1 MKIIICLKK
10 LLITKLIQKSVIYGY
25 IKDKYQNEMI
35 YSKGSMRNSGKNS
48 LSPKNKKVT
57 VS

>member
-1 MKIIICLKK
+1 M
-10 LLITKLIQKSVIYGY
+10 LITKLIQKRVIYGY